1 MKNPPI
7 DFVVL
12 WLDSTDP
19 EWQKSLKEHKSNSGI
34 YEDATDKRYRD
45 WGLFKYWFRGV
56 EKYAPWVNK
65 VHLIT
70 CGHYPEWLDLGHPK
84 LNFVRHEDYMPSDYL
99 PTFSS
104 HPIELNIHRIES
116 LSEHFVYFN
125 DDMFIKAPLEASDF
139 FKNGLPCDSGVMQV
153 SSGNT
158 CFSKVVFNSS
168 VVMNKYQSKHDM
180 LKSHPLKWFNPKY
193 KKHLLFNIL
202 LLPWGQFT
210 GFYDYHLPN
219 AFLKSTLNA
228 VWKNE
233 YSLLH
238 ETSLRKFRHDLD
250 VNQYI
255 FRNWQ
260 LVNNSF
266 HPISKRLLGD
276 ICRVG
281 NISLDNTLASLNS
294 KKKPLICLND
304 HDPQNLDYV
313 IEQLVNSF
321 ERIFP
326 DKSSFEI

>member
-1 MKNPPI
+1 MSAFPI
-7 DFVVL
+7 DFVVP
-12 WLDSTDP
+12 WLDSNDP
-19 EWQKSLKEHKSNSGI
+19 EWQNSLKKHKSNLRI
-34 YEDATDKRYRD
+34 YEDTTDKRYRD

-70 CGHYPEWLDLGHPK
+70 CGHHPEWLDLDHPK
-84 LNFVRHEDYMPSDYL
+84 LNFVSHEDYMPADYL

-104 HPIELNIHRIES
+104 HPIELNIHRIGS

-125 DDMFIKAPLEASDF
+125 DDIFIKAPLKASDF

-153 SSGNT
+153 ISGMT

-168 VVMNKYQSKHDM
+168 VVMNKYQSKHAM
-180 LKSHPLKWFNPKY
+180 IKSHPLKWFNPKY
-193 KKHLLFNIL
+193 RKQLLFNFL
-202 LLPWGQFT
+202 LLPWGEFT

-219 AFLKSTLNA
+219 AFLKSTFNT
-228 VWKNE
+228 VWENE

-260 LVNNSF
+260 LVHNNF
-266 HPISKRLLGD
+266 HPVNKRLWGD
-276 ICRVG
+276 FCRVG
-281 NISLDNTLASLNS
+281 DTALENTLASLHS

-304 HDPQNLDYV
+304 HDPDDLDYV
-313 IEQLVNSF
+313 IQQLVNSF
-321 ERIFP
+321 EKIFP
-326 DKSSFEI
+326 IKSSFEI

>member
-1 MKNPPI
+1 MDTPPI
-7 DFVVL
+7 DFVVP

-19 EWQKSLKEHKSNSGI
+19 EWQKSLKKHKSNSGI
-34 YEDATDKRYRD
+34 YEDTTDKRYRD

-70 CGHYPEWLDLGHPK
+70 CGHYPEWLDLNHPK
-84 LNFVRHEDYMPSDYL
+84 LNFVKHEDYMPTNYL

-116 LSEHFVYFN
+116 LSEYFVYFN
-125 DDMFIKAPLEASDF
+125 DDIFIKAPVKASDF
-139 FKNGLPCDSGVMQV
+139 FKNGVPCDSGVMQV
-153 SSGNT
+153 TSGT
-158 CFSKVVFNSS
+158 GFGKIVLNSS
-168 VVMNKYQSKHDM
+168 SIMNKYQNKYDV

-193 KKHLLFNIL
+193 KKQLLFNFL
-202 LLPWGQFT
+202 LLPWGEFT

-228 VWKNE
+228 VWDSE
-233 YSLLH
+233 HSLLH

-260 LVNNSF
+260 LVNNNF
-266 HPISKRLLGD
+266 HPVNKHLLGD
-276 ICRVG
+276 FCLVG
-281 NISLDNTLASLNS
+281 KTPFNEVLSKLNS
-294 KKKPLICLND
+294 SKKPIICLND
-304 HDPQNLDYV
+304 HDSEDLDYV
-313 IEQLVNSF
+313 IEQLISSF
-321 ERIFP
+321 EKIFP
-326 DKSSFEI
+326 NKSSFEI